1 MCKIN
6 WKWLAALSMA
16 LLLLTACQEGPS
28 NKLEEWAFTQAA
40 KGVNAFAETFGG
52 AVVNG
57 LDSLKNADHKG
68 GPFENDID
76 SARAYLLERLREKYG
91 KEFTVVGNEKLQNYG
106 LFAGAS
112 YSCRVVPVDAPEQ
125 TADALVSQTLYQD
138 VRDDYAVYY
147 FKEEAEAPVQA
158 LCETKDYVLDQII
171 SLEMPETPRTWT
183 PEDGLD
189 RYLTGSGAYVRLV
202 LRFPDG
208 LDVEAYAEYLYD
220 FLHSVDQLDCDL
232 SLQVK
237 ANKHYLFFAK
247 LPVRE
252 GLDLDKYTLEYL
264 RDEIEE
270 ETSMPSPQ

>member
-1 MCKIN
+1 MHKIN

-28 NKLEEWAFTQAA
+28 NELEEWAFTKAA
-40 KGVNAFAETFGG
+40 EGVNAFTETFGG
-52 AVVNG
+52 AIVDG
-57 LDSLKNADHKG
+57 LDGLKNADHKG
-68 GPFENDID
+68 GPFENDMD
-76 SARAYLLERLREKYG
+76 SARAYLLEQLREYG
-91 KEFTVVGNEKLQNYG
+91 KEFIVVDNEKLQNYG

-112 YSCRVVPVDAPEQ
+112 YSCRAAPVDAPEQ

-147 FKEEAEAPVQA
+147 FKEEAEAPVLD
-158 LCETKDYVLDQII
+158 LCESKNYVLDQII

-183 PEDGLD
+183 PEESLD
-189 RYLTGSGAYVRLV
+189 RYLSESGAYVLLV

-208 LDVEAYAEYLYD
+208 LDTAAYAEYLYD
-220 FLHSVDQLDCDL
+220 FLHSADGLGRDL

-237 ANKHYLFFAK
+237 ANKRYLFFAR

-270 ETSMPSPQ
+270 ELNIPSPQ